1 MENITNLPL
10 MLSINET
17 AERWGITKH
26 YDRKLALSGTVNAVR
41 IGKGKIL
48 INQSSVEEYFNS
60 SYLTD
65 TTPTQNSGIQPIP
78 LKL

>member
-1 MENITNLPL
+1 

-26 YDRKLALSGTVNAVR
+26 YARQLALSGTVKAVR

-65 TTPTQNSGIQPIP
+65 ITPTQNSGIQPIP

>member
-1 MENITNLPL
+1 MPL

-26 YDRKLALSGTVNAVR
+26 YARQLALSGKVKAVR

-48 INQSSVEEYFNS
+48 INQSSIEEYFNS
-60 SYLTD
+60 SYLTNENPQD
-65 TTPTQNSGIQPIP
+65 SGRGIQPIP
-78 LKL
+78 LNI